1 MDIYIVLIYSPLNMS
16 NKLTNKII
24 LDIFGPT
31 ENAGPLKLAPKTIQA
46 KLVSQG
52 ISHEARTLRRRLAEL
67 VARGDLE
74 SEGAGPATRYFLRP
88 PSTNKLE
95 LSPQGDALLQK
106 VSVPVSQ
113 RTASRFEQEFVA
125 DYQPNE
131 TFLLPDTL
139 RARLLDRGRSANV
152 QMAAGTYVR
161 DILDTLVVDLAWASS
176 ALEGNTYTLG
186 DTKELIERGHAAEG
200 ANQAE
205 ATMILNHREALQYLV
220 KNAETIA
227 FDHRTLFALHSL
239 LADGLL
245 ESSADAGRVRRRAV
259 SIGES
264 RYVPLSSEERINPVL
279 DEIVAK
285 GQSIADP
292 YEQAFFAMA
301 MVPYLQPFVDVNK
314 RTSRLAAN
322 IPFIKKNLCPLSFL
336 GTPKDTYLK
345 GIIALY
351 EYRDVALLRDVFAHA
366 YFVSCDRYPVVAAS
380 LDKPD
385 PIRLRYREAIKA
397 TVSAIVSRT
406 TPPDR
411 IEPVARELMVDIPAE
426 DREAVY
432 HIVLEELASLHEG
445 NIARSRLSWHDFSKW
460 EKLWPD
466 SDTRAARLRALK

>member
-1 MDIYIVLIYSPLNMS
+1 M
-16 NKLTNKII
+16 NKLTNKAL
-24 LDIFGPT
+24 LDIFGP
-31 ENAGPLKLAPKTIQA
+31 ADDVSPLKLAPKAIQE
-46 KLVSQG
+46 KLVAQD
-52 ISHEARTLRRRLAEL
+52 IIYEARTLRRRLAEL
-67 VARGDLE
+67 VARGDLG

-88 PSTNKLE
+88 SSTNKLE
-95 LSPQGDALLQK
+95 LSPEGEALLQK
-106 VSVPVSQ
+106 VSVPESQ
-113 RTASRFEQEFVA
+113 RAATRFEYDFIA
-125 DYQPNE
+125 DYQPNK
-131 TFLLPDTL
+131 TFFLPDTL
-139 RARLLDRGRSANV
+139 RARLVDRGRSANA
-152 QMAAGTYVR
+152 QMAAGTYIR

-186 DTKELIERGHAAEG
+186 DTKELIERGQAAEG

-227 FDHRTLFALHSL
+227 FDRRTLFDLHSL

-245 ESSADAGRVRRRAV
+245 DNPADAGRVRRRAV
-259 SIGES
+259 LIGAS
-264 RYVPLSSEERINPVL
+264 RYVPLTSEERIISAL

-285 GQSIADP
+285 EKLIEDP
-292 YEQAFFAMA
+292 YEQAFFAMT
-301 MVPYLQPFVDVNK
+301 MIPYLQPFIDVNK

-322 IPFIKKNLCPLSFL
+322 IPFIKQNLCPLSFL

-345 GIIALY
+345 GVIALY

-366 YFVSCDRYPVVAAS
+366 YFISCDRYPVVAAS

-397 TVSAIVSRT
+397 TVSAVVSRT

-411 IEPVARELMVDIPAE
+411 IDSVARELTMDIPAE
-426 DREAVY
+426 DREAVRR
-432 HIVLEELASLHEG
+432 IVLEELASLHEG

-466 SDTRAARLRALK
+466 ADTRTARLRALAQDLTTNFPSG